1 MEEYHSHTV
10 SIYGVSSKTDNVELE
25 MSGSYSRLE
34 EFRRAL
40 LRNLFS
46 ARHLLLW
53 MTRQIIA
60 VLQSSGNQNLLF
72 PHFDRLSFKK
82 LAASLHLGSISTS
95 LTHAQKLTEKSSNL
109 GVAKKKGKFPYTP
122 VIHITTRRC
131 FTTL

>member
-1 MEEYHSHTV
+1 
-10 SIYGVSSKTDNVELE
+10 

-40 LRNLFS
+40 LRKLFS

-53 MTRQIIA
+53 MTHQIIA

-82 LAASLHLGSISTS
+82 LAASLHLGSISTF
-95 LTHAQKLTEKSSNL
+95 LTHAQKLTEKSSKL
-109 GVAKKKGKFPYTP
+109 GVAKKKGMFPYTP
-122 VIHITTRRC
+122 EDAYHIIK
-131 FTTL
+131 FS